1 MDPAEL
7 EKRLLE
13 VISDIAEGRYSNDIM
28 ELTRDEVPEAIR
40 TIAEAVAL
48 MMVKV
53 EAREFRL
60 QQLVE
65 ELKELNEQVR
75 NNTVAVVTAMAHAL
89 AARDSYTEGHASRVS
104 ELAHAIGR
112 EMGLTGE
119 ELEYVRLGGAL
130 HDIGKIGFPD
140 ILFASHEG
148 KLPSDLVK
156 EINRH
161 PSIGAKILKP
171 LDFLGPAV
179 DYVSAHHERL
189 DGRGYPRGLKEGR
202 SRLGARSYLSPIFT
216 TPSHRNAP
224 TRKRE
229 LPRRPS
235 RSCAVSRARASGQ
248 TSSGPW
254 SGYWKGAIFPA
265 APVNRGRAVSQRRR
279 SLTSVRPRGCLEA
292 RKFSFFKRAS
302 ILMLSVSTVPCI
314 SSTSLS
320 CPIPISTSISFH
332 PALCPGSHRV

>member
-1 MDPAEL
+1 MNSAEL
-7 EKRLLE
+7 DKRLLDI
-13 VISDIAEGRYSNDIM
+13 ISDIAEGRYSDDIM
-28 ELTRDEVPEAIR
+28 ELTKDDVPETVR

-65 ELKELNEQVR
+65 ELKDLNEQVR

-89 AARDSYTEGHASRVS
+89 AARDTYTEGHASRVA

-112 EMGLTGE
+112 EMGLAGE

-140 ILFASHEG
+140 ILFGDHEG
-148 KLPSDLVK
+148 KLPSNLVK

-171 LDFLGPAV
+171 LDFLGHAV

-189 DGRGYPRGLKEGR
+189 DGRGYPRGLKDNEIP
-202 SRLGARSYLSPIFT
+202 LGAQIISVADIYDAITSERPYQKTRTSAEALAILRDIAGTRIRTDIVETLERVLAKSG
-216 TPSHRNAP
+216 AP
-224 TRKRE
+224 
-229 LPRRPS
+229 
-235 RSCAVSRARASGQ
+235 
-248 TSSGPW
+248 
-254 SGYWKGAIFPA
+254 
-265 APVNRGRAVSQRRR
+265 
-279 SLTSVRPRGCLEA
+279 
-292 RKFSFFKRAS
+292 
-302 ILMLSVSTVPCI
+302 
-314 SSTSLS
+314 
-320 CPIPISTSISFH
+320 
-332 PALCPGSHRV
+332 

>member
-1 MDPAEL
+1 MDSTEL
-7 EKRLLE
+7 EKRLLN
-13 VISDIAEGRYSNDIM
+13 VISDIAEGRYSDDIM
-28 ELTRDEVPEAIR
+28 QLTRDDVPETVR

-75 NNTVAVVTAMAHAL
+75 KNTVAVVTAMAHAL
-89 AARDSYTEGHASRVS
+89 AARDTYTEGHASRVA
-104 ELAHAIGR
+104 ELSHAIGR
-112 EMGLTGE
+112 EIGLTGE

-140 ILFASHEG
+140 ILFADHEG
-148 KLPSDLVK
+148 KLPSNLVK

-189 DGRGYPRGLKEGR
+189 DGRGYPRGLKDGQIP
-202 SRLGARSYLSPIFT
+202 LGAQIISVADIYDAVTSERPYQETRSPDEALAILRDIAGKRIRMDIVEALERVLSRDDSPL
-216 TPSHRNAP
+216 
-224 TRKRE
+224 E
-229 LPRRPS
+229 PS
-235 RSCAVSRARASGQ
+235 R
-248 TSSGPW
+248 
-254 SGYWKGAIFPA
+254 
-265 APVNRGRAVSQRRR
+265 
-279 SLTSVRPRGCLEA
+279 
-292 RKFSFFKRAS
+292 
-302 ILMLSVSTVPCI
+302 
-314 SSTSLS
+314 
-320 CPIPISTSISFH
+320 
-332 PALCPGSHRV
+332 

>member
-1 MDPAEL
+1 MDPVRSDMESAEL
-7 EKRLLE
+7 EKRLLD
-13 VISDIAEGRYSNDIM
+13 VISDVAEGRYSDDIM
-28 ELTRDEVPEAIR
+28 TLTRDDVPQTVR

-89 AARDSYTEGHASRVS
+89 AARDTYTEGHASRVA
-104 ELAHAIGR
+104 ELSRAIGC
-112 EMGLTGE
+112 EIGLSGE
-119 ELEYVRLGGAL
+119 ELEYVHLGGAL

-140 ILFASHEG
+140 VLFASHEG

-171 LDFLGPAV
+171 LDFLGPAI

-189 DGRGYPRGLKEGR
+189 DGRGYPRGLKEGEIP
-202 SRLGARSYLSPIFT
+202 LGAQIISVADIYDAITSDRPYQAT
-216 TPSHRNAP
+216 RTPAEALAILREIAGTRIRADIVEALERVLAKGDAP
-224 TRKRE
+224 
-229 LPRRPS
+229 
-235 RSCAVSRARASGQ
+235 
-248 TSSGPW
+248 
-254 SGYWKGAIFPA
+254 
-265 APVNRGRAVSQRRR
+265 
-279 SLTSVRPRGCLEA
+279 
-292 RKFSFFKRAS
+292 
-302 ILMLSVSTVPCI
+302 
-314 SSTSLS
+314 
-320 CPIPISTSISFH
+320 
-332 PALCPGSHRV
+332 